1 MEITATARVV
11 EETFFTF
18 SAWEMEPFTKAGQIK
33 ETRVRNESS
42 KFTLERL
49 RFLKIRSIQP
59 DVNLDFR
66 GKIWIGRRNLRVVG
80 LWPGLE
86 VMGTYKDACEA
97 S

>member
-1 MEITATARVV
+1 
-11 EETFFTF
+11 
-18 SAWEMEPFTKAGQIK
+18 MEPFTKASQIK

-42 KFTLERL
+42 KSTLERL
-49 RFLKIRSIQP
+49 RFLKIRSIQA

-66 GKIWIGRRNLRVVG
+66 GKIWIGRRNLRVVDV
-80 LWPGLE
+80 WPGLE